1 MLLVYWQVDTGR
13 YSIPVLAFF
22 FQLQFAYLI
31 DLFACMIDQK
41 GVQCKRRCQRDMQ
54 TYVLWEVEANV
65 TSCGN
70 FLAPFSCWAALQED
84 VCLANIFLF
93 CLLLIAA

>member
-54 TYVLWEVEANV
+54 THVL
-65 TSCGN
+65 
-70 FLAPFSCWAALQED
+70 
-84 VCLANIFLF
+84 
-93 CLLLIAA
+93 